1 MRNFKFV
8 LILAAPF
15 DKGGTPAVVKILA
28 ICFGVTERPLD
39 VHDEVHKRLI
49 IWFYMWYMWSDANA
63 GINDNYIKIAVF
75 SLIVSS
81 AVTGH
86 LESSEESETV
96 SQTL

>member
-1 MRNFKFV
+1 MRNFKSV

-49 IWFYMWYMWSDANA
+49 I
-63 GINDNYIKIAVF
+63 
-75 SLIVSS
+75 
-81 AVTGH
+81 
-86 LESSEESETV
+86 
-96 SQTL
+96 